1 MTELLELGLV
11 ETVDK
16 EKNLTATTGETEF
29 TYCCFVCR
37 DSRRRL
43 CIPYLFYH

>member
-16 EKNLTATTGETEF
+16 EEKSTG
-29 TYCCFVCR
+29 
-37 DSRRRL
+37 SSGNPRL
-43 CIPYLFYH
+43 GILEVEQIYTKPQVRTNF